1 MSQSPTPTL
10 TPLSLALGSIVVAII
25 GFALK
30 YWAYSLTNSIGLY
43 SDALE
48 SLVNLAAALAV
59 VVAIWLGEKPAD
71 HNHQFGHHKA
81 EYLSAVLEGVLICL
95 AAITIFAEA
104 WQAYLTPRAL
114 DIIPL
119 GLGLNGLAGLL
130 NAGWATLLV
139 RKGRELRSPALTADG
154 KHLYSD
160 VISSAGVLAGVFF
173 AGLTGLFW
181 LDPLLAIFVGVS
193 ILYTGWGL
201 IKSSL
206 GGLMDEAIDG
216 EELDTIR
223 RIILK
228 SGAGAIEAHDLRTR
242 HAGRVSFI
250 EFHLV
255 VPSALRVDE
264 AHDICDQIEIAL
276 HDALPYSQVTIH
288 IEPENKAHA
297 PHSDGSMVF

>member
-1 MSQSPTPTL
+1 MPHSPKP
-10 TPLSLALGSIVVAII
+10 SLAPLHLAFGSILVAIA
-25 GFALK
+25 GFGLK

-48 SLVNLAAALAV
+48 SLVNLAAAMAV

-81 EYLSAVLEGVLICL
+81 EYMSAVLEGVLICL

-104 WQAYLTPRAL
+104 WKAFNTPRTL
-114 DIIPL
+114 DITPL
-119 GLGLNGLAGLL
+119 GLSLNGLAGLL

-139 RKGRELRSPALTADG
+139 RNGRALRSPALVADG

-160 VISSAGVLAGVFF
+160 VLSSAGVLTGVFF
-173 AGLTGLFW
+173 AGLTGLYW
-181 LDPLLAIFVGVS
+181 LDPLLAVFVGVS

-206 GGLMDEAIDG
+206 GGLMDEAVN
-216 EELDTIR
+216 EEEMEAIR
-223 RIILK
+223 QIILEN
-228 SGAGAIEAHDLRTR
+228 GTGAIEAHDLRTR

-264 AHDICDQIEIAL
+264 AHDICDQIEHAL
-276 HDALPYSQVTIH
+276 SDALPYSQVTIH